1 MELSFSDLR
10 KREVINMVDGRSLG
24 RVCDLSLDFPEGVL
38 TGIFVPGRRSRG
50 LFHIF
55 DKTKIFIP
63 ENNIVKIGGDVILVD
78 LKCGEVCAPN
88 SKRRQP
94 PPNLQCPPKGPPC
107 PPKTPPCPPKG
118 PHGPQGHNK
127 NFSNDLEIFS
137 GLDGEDY

>member
-24 RVCDLSLDFPEGVL
+24 RVCDLSLDFPEGIL
-38 TGIFVPGRRSRG
+38 TGIFVPGRRNRG
-50 LFHIF
+50 LFHLF

-78 LKCGEVCAPN
+78 LKCGEVCLPS

-94 PPNLQCPPKGPPC
+94 PPPPPC
-107 PPKTPPCPPKG
+107 PPKNPQHCPPQGNKG
-118 PHGPQGHNK
+118 HNGHNK
-127 NFSNDLEIFS
+127 NSSSGFEIF
-137 GLDGEDY
+137 GGVDGEDY